1 MFAWTSSPHSENFLP
16 GIFTGFPV
24 PASCV
29 PAISGICRA
38 GENLRHISCQAS
50 GEQARQAHDYVAGT
64 LRDHSTIGAMRGP
77 LLLSTL
83 LLLGALAPAAAQTT
97 TPAETARAMLRQYQ
111 EDPARIDRA
120 RDLLEAH
127 VARGGVADVPTLLAL
142 ARAWFLFGEERAK
155 TVADKIAAYARA
167 RDYAKRA
174 TELAPNNA
182 DAHLWHAITL
192 GTWSQAKGLLSSAL
206 ALRDLRK
213 EVDIVLRLDP
223 NNIEAHIM
231 AGSIARELPVV
242 LGGSAKEAEEHFKT
256 AQRLDPKL
264 TGVRIELAQL
274 YINTGRFPEAR
285 QQLQSVLA
293 ERAPTDRPRW
303 TLKETPRARQMLESI
318 RDKK

>member
-1 MFAWTSSPHSENFLP
+1 MH
-16 GIFTGFPV
+16 
-24 PASCV
+24 
-29 PAISGICRA
+29 R
-38 GENLRHISCQAS
+38 
-50 GEQARQAHDYVAGT
+50 
-64 LRDHSTIGAMRGP
+64 P
-77 LLLSTL
+77 LLLTVL
-83 LLLGALAPAAAQTT
+83 LLLGGLGPAAAQPA

-127 VARGGVADVPTLLAL
+127 LARGGAADLPTLLAL

-155 TVADKIAAYARA
+155 TEDDKIAAYARA
-167 RDYAKRA
+167 RDHAKRA
-174 TELAPNNA
+174 TEIAPKDA
-182 DAHLWHAITL
+182 DAHLWYAITL
-192 GTWSQAKGLLSSAL
+192 GTWSQAKGLLRSAL

-213 EVDIVLRLDP
+213 EVDTVLRLDP

-231 AGSIARELPVV
+231 AGSIARELPVL
-242 LGGSAKEAEEHFKT
+242 LGGDAKEAEEHFKT
-256 AQRLDPKL
+256 AQRLDPRL

-274 YINTGRFPEAR
+274 YINMGRYPEAR

-303 TLKETPRARQMLESI
+303 TLKEVPRTRQMLESI

>member
-1 MFAWTSSPHSENFLP
+1 
-16 GIFTGFPV
+16 
-24 PASCV
+24 
-29 PAISGICRA
+29 
-38 GENLRHISCQAS
+38 
-50 GEQARQAHDYVAGT
+50 
-64 LRDHSTIGAMRGP
+64 MRRP
-77 LLLSTL
+77 LLLTAL
-83 LLLGALAPAAAQTT
+83 LLLGGLGPAAAQTA

-127 VARGGVADVPTLLAL
+127 LARGGAADLPTLLAL

-155 TVADKIAAYARA
+155 TEDDKIAAYARA
-167 RDYAKRA
+167 RDHAKRA
-174 TELAPNNA
+174 TEIAPRDA
-182 DAHLWHAITL
+182 DAHLWYAITL
-192 GTWSQAKGLLSSAL
+192 GTWSQTKGLLRSAL

-213 EVDIVLRLDP
+213 EVDTVLRLDP

-231 AGSIARELPVV
+231 AGSIARELPVL
-242 LGGSAKEAEEHFKT
+242 LGGDAKEAEEHFKT
-256 AQRLDPKL
+256 AQRLDPRL

-274 YINTGRFPEAR
+274 YINMGRYPEAR

-303 TLKETPRARQMLESI
+303 TLKEVPRARQLLESI

>member
-1 MFAWTSSPHSENFLP
+1 M
-16 GIFTGFPV
+16 
-24 PASCV
+24 
-29 PAISGICRA
+29 RA
-38 GENLRHISCQAS
+38 RPWLVLMLAL
-50 GEQARQAHDYVAGT
+50 V
-64 LRDHSTIGAMRGP
+64 
-77 LLLSTL
+77 
-83 LLLGALAPAAAQTT
+83 LAPVIARAQT
-97 TPAETARAMLRQYQ
+97 PVESARALVARYH

-127 VARGGVADVPTLLAL
+127 VARGGIADVPTLLAL

-174 TELAPNNA
+174 TELAPSSA

-192 GTWSQAKGLLSSAL
+192 GTWSQAQGLLSSAL

-223 NNIEAHIM
+223 DNIEAHIM

-242 LGGSAKEAEEHFKT
+242 LGGSAREAEEHFKT
-256 AQRLDPKL
+256 AQRLDPRL

-303 TLKETPRARQMLESI
+303 TLKETPLARQMLESI